1 MAQNTKKLVY
11 NEVKEISFFDELLE
25 WNKDKSIY
33 YWIIVLCSWL
43 SVGLHF
49 TIYLLQFMELL
60 KEDLLDL
67 SIYLQ

>member
-25 WNKDKSIY
+25 WYKDKSIY

-43 SVGLHF
+43 SVGMAFYHLF
-49 TIYLLQFMELL
+49 VGVY
-60 KEDLLDL
+60 
-67 SIYLQ
+67 